1 MNVTKSIVVDQDMT
15 VLGLIN
21 STSNIISREI
31 ATDYAR
37 SKSLVVSNNTEIYGS
52 FSVQSSKEEDER
64 VFVINSNRV
73 SVRGMSL
80 MVKNGNV
87 TLQDSLN
94 VSGRIVT
101 NNIHIHD
108 ELVTKNIK
116 VSDVLMISNGTVKI
130 EEGMVQSTEGFLTK
144 NGTVAC
150 DQMQARSINVSK
162 TISSI
167 SNISTAESVI
177 SKGIITSNIHIIDGG
192 EIKSDKVTS
201 SLLWASSIFV
211 NESATVVGPIELYG
225 DLVINVSSQGPSN
238 IVGVGKIGSKEVI
251 VESGVKA
258 RSFFGTRMYT
268 RDLAASG
275 FISAET
281 FIGKGSMDV
290 SGTITGTKMNV
301 TNRLSASTV
310 AVENHM
316 RCSTMEVKSNLEAG
330 GITTKKITVKGDI
343 VVNGINIHDKL
354 DEIEDLKKRI
364 AHLESILEKSISV

>member
-1 MNVTKSIVVDQDMT
+1 MIVPGVIDGSIKADHILSKTAFRVGFHGWHYSRWHSHSQNGNYDESLSTKNLT
-15 VLGLIN
+15 VRETLLVKDIDIQGDLISLTDGKILVRELHVEN
-21 STSNIISREI
+21 KSHVNYLNATRISVLQEL
-31 ATDYAR
+31 
-37 SKSLVVSNNTEIYGS
+37 KSDRIYG
-52 FSVQSSKEEDER
+52 EH
-64 VFVINSNRV
+64 
-73 SVRGMSL
+73 M
-80 MVKNGNV
+80 
-87 TLQDSLN
+87 
-94 VSGRIVT
+94 
-101 NNIHIHD
+101 
-108 ELVTKNIK
+108 
-116 VSDVLMISNGTVKI
+116 MIT
-130 EEGMVQSTEGFLTK
+130 
-144 NGTVAC
+144 
-150 DQMQARSINVSK
+150 
-162 TISSI
+162 
-167 SNISTAESVI
+167 NISTTESVI
-177 SKGIITSNIHIIDGG
+177 SKGIITSNIHVIDDGK
-192 EIKSDKVTS
+192 IKSEKVTS
-201 SLLWASSIFV
+201 SLLRASSIFV
-211 NESATVVGPIELYG
+211 NGSATVVGPIELYG

-301 TNRLSASTV
+301 TDRLSASTV